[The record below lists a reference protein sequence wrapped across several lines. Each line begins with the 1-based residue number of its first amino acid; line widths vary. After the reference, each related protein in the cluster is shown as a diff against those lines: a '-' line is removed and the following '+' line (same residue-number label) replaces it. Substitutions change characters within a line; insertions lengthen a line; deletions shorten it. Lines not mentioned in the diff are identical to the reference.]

1 MSIRQLLIS
10 AGMIL
15 AMCAGCVDP
24 DFNMDNI
31 KVEGVVFKNM
41 EVPIGNFE
49 ELTLKTILEAQGAAM
64 VPLAPGTYKLS
75 GSAEI
80 TGISLKFSDQ
90 MYFKEAELHTVILNT
105 LPLDMD
111 FSVIAMNAEGQP
123 CEDVTVSI
131 ESAQKPMLASGKKSN
146 SSSNPVVL
154 KISCKDR
161 YTTLDGLHLTFSGRT
176 GAGFEGEAPAMDEG
190 ITLTQVVLKMPE
202 GFTMQL

>member
-1 MSIRQLLIS
+1 MSIRQLLMS

-15 AMCAGCVDP
+15 ALCAGCVDP
-24 DFNMDNI
+24 AFNLDNI

-49 ELTLKTILEAQGAAM
+49 ELTLETILKSQGSAV
-64 VPLAPGTYKLS
+64 VPLAPGTYSLE

-80 TGISLKFSDQ
+80 TGISLQFDEQ

-111 FSVIAMNAEGQP
+111 FSVTAMDAQGNP
-123 CEDVTVSI
+123 CQDVKVSI
-131 ESAQKPMLASGKKSN
+131 EAAQKPMIASGRKGAP
-146 SSSNPVVL
+146 SSNPVAI
-154 KISCKDR
+154 KISCSQR
-161 YTTLDGLHLTFSGRT
+161 YTTLEGLHLVFSGRT
-176 GAGFEGEAPAMDEG
+176 GAGFEGNAPAPDEG

>member
-10 AGMIL
+10 AGIIL

-49 ELTLKTILEAQGAAM
+49 ELTLKTILEAQGASV
-64 VPLAPGTYKLS
+64 VPLASGTYQLS

-80 TGISLKFSDQ
+80 TGISLKFSEQ
-90 MYFKEAELHTVILNT
+90 MYFKKAELHTVIINT

-111 FSVIAMNAEGQP
+111 FSVTAINAEGLP
-123 CEDVTVSI
+123 CEDATVSI
-131 ESAQKPMLASGKKSN
+131 ESSQKPMLASGTKSKP
-146 SSSNPVVL
+146 SSNPVVL
-154 KISCKDR
+154 KISCKDK
-161 YTTLDGLHLTFSGRT
+161 YTTLDGLHLVFSGRT

-202 GFTMQL
+202 GFTMNM